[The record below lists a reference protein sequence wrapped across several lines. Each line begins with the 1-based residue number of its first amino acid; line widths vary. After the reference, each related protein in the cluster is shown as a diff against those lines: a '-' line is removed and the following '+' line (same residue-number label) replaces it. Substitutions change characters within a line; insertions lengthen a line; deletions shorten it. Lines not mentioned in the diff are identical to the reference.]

1 MRLMSSWKKK
11 CKLQCSHPAN
21 PHPTITIPEIE
32 REPVSTYTVIGTQKD
47 TAGLVPQL
55 QALRHAHPL
64 PLRQLR
70 DAPGAS
76 KELQRGVHGHDLCEG
91 FIAAEE
97 VGHHVLR
104 VAAGWRWRMV
114 LEKSPNVASMVDG
127 YWMLLGF

>member
-1 MRLMSSWKKK
+1 M
-11 CKLQCSHPAN
+11 
-21 PHPTITIPEIE
+21 
-32 REPVSTYTVIGTQKD
+32 IGTQKQNQE

>member
-1 MRLMSSWKKK
+1 M
-11 CKLQCSHPAN
+11 
-21 PHPTITIPEIE
+21 
-32 REPVSTYTVIGTQKD
+32 IGTQKQNPE

-76 KELQRGVHGHDLCEG
+76 KELQRRVHGHDLCEG
-91 FIAAEE
+91 FIAAGE

-104 VAAGWRWRMV
+104 VAAGWCWHMV

-127 YWMLLGF
+127 SWVLDYVSSPCFQHA